1 MKNILLAVSLITA
14 FSVQTKASTI
24 DFTGTVKA
32 DNETA
37 NPWVLYPQGPDRY
50 QSFMWGT
57 IDLSTSTGEAP
68 NTFTSVNPASS
79 LSWNFSDMQL
89 TNFQSPLVATAGFE
103 EYTPGPNHALDFY
116 SGGAVVATGS
126 VSLFRVDVDNIN
138 DLTAIGSGNAVLLT
152 NGDGPNAFFTEVLND
167 TGGSMELLFTVSGF
181 FPVDYVGNF
190 NSTGT
195 LSTVP
200 EPSTA
205 ALAGLGALGLGALAL
220 LRRRR
225 TTES

>member
-1 MKNILLAVSLITA
+1 MRWNVSSMRLT
-14 FSVQTKASTI
+14 
-24 DFTGTVKA
+24 DFT
-32 DNETA
+32 
-37 NPWVLYPQGPDRY
+37 P
-50 QSFMWGT
+50 
-57 IDLSTSTGEAP
+57 
-68 NTFTSVNPASS
+68 
-79 LSWNFSDMQL
+79 
-89 TNFQSPLVATAGFE
+89 PLVATAGYE
-103 EYTPGPNHALDFY
+103 EDTAVPNQYPDFC

-220 LRRRR
+220 CRGAHLANF
-225 TTES
+225 